1 MDDAFAVCVG
11 PRAVVAA
18 KKAEIEMSEQAALIA
33 STNKRRA
40 DEEETA
46 AKEAVKKRKLSAD
59 QKRDALNQELQI
71 LDTEQQTLVSKGT
84 KSSEAT
90 AEDATKS
97 DVVRTQKA
105 GMKLLVVSLE
115 KLEKAAKAVDEAGK
129 KTATIAAE
137 KAQLTRKYDQ
147 AMSEGQTVR
156 TAREKATSAFD
167 ALQVPPSFP
176 H

>member
-1 MDDAFAVCVG
+1 M
-11 PRAVVAA
+11 
-18 KKAEIEMSEQAALIA
+18 
-33 STNKRRA
+33 
-40 DEEETA
+40 
-46 AKEAVKKRKLSAD
+46 
-59 QKRDALNQELQI
+59 
-71 LDTEQQTLVSKGT
+71 VSKGT

-137 KAQLTRKYDQ
+137 KAQVTRKYDQ